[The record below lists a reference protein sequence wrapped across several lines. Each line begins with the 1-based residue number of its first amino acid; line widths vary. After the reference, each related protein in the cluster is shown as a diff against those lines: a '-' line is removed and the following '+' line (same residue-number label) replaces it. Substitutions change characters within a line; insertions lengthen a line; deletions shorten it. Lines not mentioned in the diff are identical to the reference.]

1 VEETNETA
9 LPASD
14 APASAAPRRDAPRSE
29 APNAPRGRRPRPLR
43 LPGFGLSLGVTLS
56 VLAFLVV
63 IPLLALLVML
73 ARAPLDHT
81 IEVLSAPRTLSAYGL
96 SLGAAL
102 IAAAIAMPLGLA
114 IAWVLARYDV
124 PGRRVLDAIVDLPF
138 AMPTAVSGIALTYLW
153 GPEGPAGRLLSNVGI
168 EVSFTR
174 LGIVL
179 ALVFVSLPFVVRT
192 VQPVIEDF
200 PLEVEEAARSLG
212 ASRMRTFTHVIFPA
226 LRPALVSGATLA
238 FARAVGEYGSVV
250 FIAGNVPFRTEI
262 APLLVLVRL
271 EEYDYAG
278 AAAIATGMLVASAVM
293 LVMLA
298 RAGRRRAARA

>member
-1 VEETNETA
+1 MGDGGTRSLQA
-9 LPASD
+9 G
-14 APASAAPRRDAPRSE
+14 RSE
-29 APNAPRGRRPRPLR
+29 RLAVAAHGASTPAHPRPGRAQR

-63 IPLLALLVML
+63 IPLTALLVML
-73 ARAPLDHT
+73 ARAPLAHT
-81 IEVLSAPRTLSAYGL
+81 LEVLSAERTLAAYGL
-96 SLGAAL
+96 SFGASVAAAL
-102 IAAAIAMPLGLA
+102 IAMPLGLA
-114 IAWVLARYDV
+114 IAWTLARYDV
-124 PGRRVLDAIVDLPF
+124 PGRRVLDALVDLPF

-153 GPEGPAGRLLSNVGI
+153 GPEGPAGRVLGTLGI

-174 LGIVL
+174 VGIVL

-200 PLEVEEAARSLG
+200 PVEVEEAARALG
-212 ASRMRTFTHVIFPA
+212 ASRAQTFRRVIFPA
-226 LRPALVSGATLA
+226 LRPALFAGATLA

-278 AAAIATGMLVASAVM
+278 AAAVATGMLVASGVM

-298 RAGRRRAARA
+298 RAERGSRRGARA

>member
-1 VEETNETA
+1 MEAVVP
-9 LPASD
+9 LPAV
-14 APASAAPRRDAPRSE
+14 ASRARSV
-29 APNAPRGRRPRPLR
+29 RR

-56 VLAFLVV
+56 VLLTLVALPLTALVV
-63 IPLLALLVML
+63 ML
-73 ARAPLDHT
+73 GRAPWAHT
-81 IEVLSAPRTLSAYGL
+81 ASALTEPRTLAAYGL
-96 SLGAAL
+96 SFGASLLAAL
-102 IAAAIAMPLGLA
+102 LALPLGLA
-114 IAWVLARYDV
+114 VAWVLARYEL

-153 GPEGPAGRLLSNVGI
+153 GPSGPLGGLLEPLGL

-174 LGIVL
+174 AGIVL
-179 ALVFVSLPFVVRT
+179 ALLFVSLPFVVRT

-200 PLEVEEAARSLG
+200 PLEVEEAARALG
-212 ASRMRTFTHVIFPA
+212 ASPSQVFFRVMLPA

-250 FIAGNVPFRTEI
+250 FIAGNVPMRTEI

-271 EEYDYAG
+271 EEYDYVG

-293 LVMLA
+293 LWMLS
-298 RAGRRRAARA
+298 RAQAPTLGRRGA

>member
-1 VEETNETA
+1 MSRTK
-9 LPASD
+9 
-14 APASAAPRRDAPRSE
+14 RRGAV
-29 APNAPRGRRPRPLR
+29 R

-56 VLAFLVV
+56 VLTFLVV
-63 IPLLALLVML
+63 IPLVALVVML
-73 ARAPLDHT
+73 TRAPLDHT
-81 IEVLSAPRTLSAYGL
+81 IEVLSAPRTLAAYGL
-96 SLGAAL
+96 SFGAA
-102 IAAAIAMPLGLA
+102 IVAAVIAMPLGLA
-114 IAWVLARYDV
+114 IAWMLARYDV

-153 GPEGPAGRLLSNVGI
+153 GPAGVGGRILGALGI

-174 LGIVL
+174 VGIVL

-200 PLEVEEAARSLG
+200 PVELEEAARALG
-212 ASRMRTFTHVIFPA
+212 ASRAQTFLRVMLPA
-226 LRPALVSGATLA
+226 LRPALFSGATLA

-293 LVMLA
+293 LWMLA
-298 RAGRRRAARA
+298 RAEKGARRGARS